1 IYYFILEGNLMLLI
15 LSIIIYMDLLCFI
28 EILSVKILTF
38 FLNITPDVMINENI
52 YRIIG
57 VIISRGF
64 IYISIIF
71 LRNKKLKNKKIN
83 KYIYEFI
90 IIFIINLF
98 FIFIVFNIYKQNK
111 FIERYGMLL
120 EIITFSIIIFTIEII
135 KIFKHMTDYCNKEIE
150 WSLKESEYKTQI
162 NYVKSMHELIFK
174 LKAQRHDFNHHIS
187 CICGLLEMNQT
198 DEAIEYIKQINS
210 DIREIDNIVTINN
223 VVIESILN
231 YKLSYAKNQNIKL
244 GVDIHIP
251 ENLIIKSVDIS
262 ILLGNAIDNAIEACK
277 GLEEKFINM
286 EIYSK
291 HKYLIIKISNSKRNK
306 IIKENKQYKTTK
318 HDKENHG
325 FGLKN
330 IKYIVDS
337 YEGLLK
343 IDESENKFTINIA
356 LKNED

>member
-1 IYYFILEGNLMLLI
+1 
-15 LSIIIYMDLLCFI
+15 
-28 EILSVKILTF
+28 K
-38 FLNITPDVMINENI
+38 
-52 YRIIG
+52 
-57 VIISRGF
+57 
-64 IYISIIF
+64 
-71 LRNKKLKNKKIN
+71 
-83 KYIYEFI
+83 
-90 IIFIINLF
+90 
-98 FIFIVFNIYKQNK
+98 K
-111 FIERYGMLL
+111 FIERYWMLL